1 MNRADRLRVLLD
13 MLGNHGSIDVGQV
26 MAELHVS
33 AATARRDLDT
43 LAEQQLL
50 TRTRGGAVGTDT
62 VAYDL
67 PLRYASGGIGA
78 KRTIAAAA
86 SAMVPV
92 NSSVGL
98 SGGTTSTEVARALAA
113 RADIAAPS
121 PTPNLTVVTNAIN
134 IAAQLAVR
142 PQIKVVVT
150 GGVVQARS
158 YELVGPYS
166 DLVLGRLAVDYAF
179 IGVDGIDARLG
190 ASVDNEDE
198 AAVNALLAARA
209 ENAVAIADSSKIG
222 VRAFAAV
229 DARFDSFITDSSI
242 SAEALEEFESTGIS
256 VLAAT

>member
-1 MNRADRLRVLLD
+1 MLD
-13 MLGNHGSIDVGQV
+13 MLGTHGSVDVGQV

-50 TRTRGGAVGTDT
+50 TRTRGGAVGADT

-67 PLRYASGGIGA
+67 PLRYAASGRIGA
-78 KRTIAAAA
+78 KRTIAARA

-98 SGGTTSTEVARALAA
+98 CGGTTSTEVARALAA

-150 GGVVQARS
+150 GGVVQPRS

-166 DLVLGRLAVDYAF
+166 DLVLGRLTIDYAF
-179 IGVDGIDARLG
+179 VGVDGIDPHLG
-190 ASVDNEDE
+190 ASVHNEEE
-198 AAVNALLAARA
+198 AAVNSLMASRARH
-209 ENAVAIADSSKIG
+209 AVAIADSSKIG

-229 DARFDSFITDSSI
+229 DAAFGTVITDSSI
-242 SAEALEEFESTGIS
+242 SPSAREEFESVGIG
-256 VLAAT
+256 VVVAD